1 MIPKSSFR
9 YDINA
14 LRALAVVSVLFY
26 HFNLPFFQGG
36 FSGVDVFYVISGYLM
51 TKIILD
57 GLAREQFSLTTFYK
71 KRIQRIIPALT
82 FMIIVVLTF
91 CFFTYMPD
99 DYQEVARN
107 GSGSL
112 LFVSN
117 FIYAF
122 TGSYFGNSADNNVF
136 LHTWSLSVEWQ
147 FYLLLPLALLFVNRY
162 LKNDRKNYFKLCLIA
177 IVVIFAGALVV
188 TRYRPN
194 MSFYLLPTRSWEMLA
209 GGLAFLTQTN
219 LSTRRRKVLSIT
231 GFIILLIGMVFLH
244 KDMKWPGLYTLIPVA
259 ATYLIIVCNVNDFKI
274 LKTGIIQFFGKI
286 SYSLYL
292 WHWPVFVVGNYLGAP
307 STPLYAF
314 LGILLSIGL
323 GYLSYWYIESFEIS
337 KNRYIVATT
346 GGFAALALV
355 AAIFYV
361 NPVVFKND
369 TVLIAN
375 YEAIN
380 SAAHNKQFE
389 VDSCFIRSVSTGM
402 DTYSKRKC
410 LPFHK
415 GKKNILLLGDSHAA
429 QFYQALRKHFTPK
442 GVNLGHASAS
452 SCLPLKTV
460 NGPGPGKCEDLLNFI
475 YDEMLPQ
482 HAGEIESVILSAN
495 WVDNPHGKEQLL
507 KDIQGTIAHLE
518 KMGIKS
524 VVLGQT
530 ETYKIDYS
538 TIAAREHEYGIQNS
552 ENYLDEETAEINAYL
567 KAGLKDKYIDL
578 FRMEYFQ
585 KVSPEHVPYMFDQN
599 HLTTYGVE
607 QILEGTVYPNKTFQ
621 NTVDN

>member
-1 MIPKSSFR
+1 MIQKSAFR

-26 HFNLPFFQGG
+26 HFNVPFFHGG

-57 GLAREQFSLTTFYK
+57 GFAREQFSLPTFYK
-71 KRIQRIIPALT
+71 KRVQRIIPALT

-107 GSGSL
+107 GAGSL

-122 TGSYFGNSADNNVF
+122 IGSYFGNSADNNVF

-147 FYLLLPLALLFVNRY
+147 FYLLLPLALLAVNKY
-162 LKNDRKNYFKLCLIA
+162 LKNDRKKYFNLCLLA
-177 IVVIFAGALVV
+177 IVVIFAGALLV

-194 MSFYLLPTRSWEMLA
+194 MSFYLLPSRSWEMLA

-244 KDMKWPGLYTLIPVA
+244 KDMKWPGFYTLIPVA
-259 ATYLIIVCNVNDFKI
+259 ATYLIIVCNVNEFKF
-274 LKTGIIQFFGKI
+274 LKTGVVRFFGKI

-292 WHWPVFVVGNYLGAP
+292 WHWPVFVIGNYLGAP

-323 GYLSYWYIESFEIS
+323 GYLSYRYIESFEIS

-346 GGFAALALV
+346 SGFAALALV
-355 AAIFYV
+355 AAIYHV

-369 TVLIAN
+369 TVLIAD

-389 VDSCFIRSVSTGM
+389 VDSCFIRSVSTGL
-402 DTYSKRKC
+402 DTYNKNKC

-415 GKKNILLLGDSHAA
+415 GQKNVLLLGDSHAA

-460 NGPGPGKCEDLLNFI
+460 DGPGPGKCEDLLNFI

-495 WVDNPHGKEQLL
+495 WVDNPNGKEQLL
-507 KDIQGTIAHLE
+507 KDIQGTIAYLE

-552 ENYLDEETAEINAYL
+552 ENYLDEETAEVNAYL

-578 FRMEYFQ
+578 FRKDYFA
-585 KVSPEHVPYMFDQN
+585 KVSPQHVPYMFDQN

-607 QILEGTVYPNKTFQ
+607 QLLKGTISKNKTFQ

>member
-1 MIPKSSFR
+1 
-9 YDINA
+9 
-14 LRALAVVSVLFY
+14 
-26 HFNLPFFQGG
+26 
-36 FSGVDVFYVISGYLM
+36 
-51 TKIILD
+51 
-57 GLAREQFSLTTFYK
+57 
-71 KRIQRIIPALT
+71 
-82 FMIIVVLTF
+82 
-91 CFFTYMPD
+91 
-99 DYQEVARN
+99 
-107 GSGSL
+107 L

-162 LKNDRKNYFKLCLIA
+162 LKNDRKKYFKLCLIA

-314 LGILLSIGL
+314 LGILLSTGL
-323 GYLSYWYIESFEIS
+323 GYLSYRYIESVEIS

-567 KAGLKDKYIDL
+567 KAGLKDQYIDL

-621 NTVDN
+621 NTVEK

>member
-1 MIPKSSFR
+1 MIQKSSFR

-57 GLAREQFSLTTFYK
+57 GFAREQFSLTTFYK

-162 LKNDRKNYFKLCLIA
+162 LKNDRKKYFKLCLIA

-259 ATYLIIVCNVNDFKI
+259 ATYLIIVCNVNDFAI

-323 GYLSYWYIESFEIS
+323 GYLSYRYIESFEIS

>member
-1 MIPKSSFR
+1 MIQKSNFR

-57 GLAREQFSLTTFYK
+57 GFAREQFSLTTFYK

-162 LKNDRKNYFKLCLIA
+162 LKNDRKKYFKLCLIA

-219 LSTRRRKVLSIT
+219 LSTRRRKVLSVT

-259 ATYLIIVCNVNDFKI
+259 ATYLIIVCNVNDFAI

-323 GYLSYWYIESFEIS
+323 GYLSYRYIESFEIS

>member
-1 MIPKSSFR
+1 MIQKSNFR

-57 GLAREQFSLTTFYK
+57 GFAREQFSLTTFYK

-162 LKNDRKNYFKLCLIA
+162 LKNDRKKYFKLCLIA

-259 ATYLIIVCNVNDFKI
+259 ATYLIIVCNVNDFAI

-323 GYLSYWYIESFEIS
+323 GYLSYRYIESFEIS

>member
-26 HFNLPFFQGG
+26 HFNLPFFKGG

-57 GLAREQFSLTTFYK
+57 GFAREQFSLTTFYK
-71 KRIQRIIPALT
+71 KRIQRIIPPLT
-82 FMIIVVLTF
+82 FMIILVLTF

-107 GSGSL
+107 GSSSL

-162 LKNDRKNYFKLCLIA
+162 LKNDQKKYFNLCLIA

-231 GFIILLIGMVFLH
+231 GFVILLIGMVFLH
-244 KDMKWPGLYTLIPVA
+244 KDMKWPGLYTLTPVA

-274 LKTGIIQFFGKI
+274 LKAGIIQFFGKI

-292 WHWPVFVVGNYLGAP
+292 WHWPVFVIGNYLGAP

-323 GYLSYWYIESFEIS
+323 GYLSYRYIESFEIS

-380 SAAHNKQFE
+380 NAAHNKQFE

-402 DTYSKRKC
+402 DTYNKSKC

-460 NGPGPGKCEDLLNFI
+460 DGPGPGKCEDLLNFI

-518 KMGIKS
+518 RMGIKS

-567 KAGLKDKYIDL
+567 KAGLKDHYIDL
-578 FRMEYFQ
+578 FRKEYFP

-599 HLTTYGVE
+599 HLTTYGVQ
-607 QILEGTVYPNKTFQ
+607 QILEGTVYPNRTFQ
-621 NTVDN
+621 NTVE